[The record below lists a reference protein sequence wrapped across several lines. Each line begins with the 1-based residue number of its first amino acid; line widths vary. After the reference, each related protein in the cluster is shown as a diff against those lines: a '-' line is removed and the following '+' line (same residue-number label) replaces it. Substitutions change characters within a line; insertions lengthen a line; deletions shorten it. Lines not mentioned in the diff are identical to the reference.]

1 MKTITVRGLD
11 GELSESLKREAEQQ
25 GKSINQFILD
35 ALRERLG
42 MKKAKKFTVVYN
54 DMDHLFGRWSEKDF
68 EKIQRAID
76 AERKIDEELWR

>member
-11 GELSESLKREAEQQ
+11 GALSESLKREAEQQ

-35 ALRERLG
+35 LLRERLG
-42 MKKAKKFTVVYN
+42 IKKAKKFTVAYN

-68 EKIQRAID
+68 KKIQRAID
-76 AERKIDEELWR
+76 AERKIDEELWQ